1 MFDTVIV
8 KLAGTAGL
16 PARSV
21 ALHVIVVVPTGKF
34 EPDDRPAVGDDVQV
48 TVTVASMLSVALTAK
63 LTGTL
68 AFGVITEMLFGT
80 VITGGAQSRTV
91 TVE

>member
-1 MFDTVIV
+1 M
-8 KLAGTAGL
+8 
-16 PARSV
+16 
-21 ALHVIVVVPTGKF
+21 HVIVVVPTGKF
-34 EPDDRPAVGDDVQV
+34 DPDDKPAVGADVQV
-48 TVTVASMLSVALTAK
+48 TDTETSMLSVALTAK
-63 LTGTL
+63 LTGAL